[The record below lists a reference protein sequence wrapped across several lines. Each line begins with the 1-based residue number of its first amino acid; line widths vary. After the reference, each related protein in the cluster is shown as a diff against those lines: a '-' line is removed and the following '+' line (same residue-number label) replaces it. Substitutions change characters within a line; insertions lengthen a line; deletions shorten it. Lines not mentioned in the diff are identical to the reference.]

1 MLAIDKLQKMVIV
14 MEQVS
19 GISLANQ
26 SGRKQLINLLKRDC
40 FRVPN
45 CEHISIRCLQG
56 SLWITEL
63 RSDKD
68 IVIDAGDCVEVNG
81 RKDVIVE
88 ALTSSHFEFALPSA
102 CCA

>member
-1 MLAIDKLQKMVIV
+1 MLAVNKLQKMVMV
-14 MEQVS
+14 MELVS
-19 GISLANQ
+19 GILLAKQ
-26 SGRKQLINLLKRDC
+26 PDRKQLVNLLKRDC

-45 CEHISIRCLQG
+45 CEHIRIRCLQG

-88 ALTSSHFEFALPSA
+88 ALTSSHFEFALSSS
-102 CCA
+102 CV